1 MPPGDPSRSH
11 ALGESTRHRAQQPV
25 TSPRA
30 CDLGERGVAEGS
42 GRGGY
47 GCTTASVADA
57 ASVTAGYSST
67 AGRAGVS
74 GQASRWRSSAATMA
88 APRGRLRAACR
99 RAPIPANHGT
109 GCSAPARAAV
119 RLSAAAVRGAV
130 CDALRMSRPA
140 QARAA
145 AIWAAVVVVAA
156 SILLAPVI
164 TVTGYGDAPDGADR
178 KSTRLNSSHRMP
190 SRMPSS
196 A

>member
-1 MPPGDPSRSH
+1 
-11 ALGESTRHRAQQPV
+11 
-25 TSPRA
+25 
-30 CDLGERGVAEGS
+30 
-42 GRGGY
+42 
-47 GCTTASVADA
+47 
-57 ASVTAGYSST
+57 
-67 AGRAGVS
+67 
-74 GQASRWRSSAATMA
+74 MA

-164 TVTGYGDAPDGADR
+164 TVTGYGDAPDGATVTERVTSLVGLETNLWLWLVALAVGLLLVAGAARWR
-178 KSTRLNSSHRMP
+178 KRA
-190 SRMPSS
+190 S
-196 A
+196 AGS